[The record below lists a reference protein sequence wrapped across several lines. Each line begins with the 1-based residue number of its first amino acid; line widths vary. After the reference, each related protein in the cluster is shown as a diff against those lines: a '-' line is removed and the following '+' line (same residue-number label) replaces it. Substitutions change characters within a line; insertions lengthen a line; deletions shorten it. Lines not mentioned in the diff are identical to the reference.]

1 MKTKLYP
8 IVITVFF
15 CLATIQLWSQPVFEH
30 KVLLYADSFTAFLP
44 QQWII
49 ETQKAVPARVF
60 AEGGRLIIDAE
71 KDATVWLNQKLS
83 GNILIDCYREVI
95 MENGP
100 HDRLSDLN
108 FFWMA
113 NDTRNNNLFT
123 RKGLFKEY
131 DSLLLYY
138 AGIGG
143 NTNTTTRFRKYT
155 GDGEKNILTEYTDA
169 SHLLQPNRKYH
180 FRIIVKDGL
189 TQCWVD
195 DQLYFSFQDP
205 DPIRSGYFG
214 FRTTKSRQAVRD
226 LKIYQLQ

>member
-1 MKTKLYP
+1 MKKQLY
-8 IVITVFF
+8 IMMFT
-15 CLATIQLWSQPVFEH
+15 LAACISGTESWSQPVYS
-30 KVLLYADSFTAFLP
+30 KAALLYADSFVQMRP

-49 ETQKAVPARVF
+49 ETQQKLPAKVF
-60 AEGGRLIIDAE
+60 VENGTMVIDAE
-71 KDATVWLNQKLS
+71 KDATVWLNKKLS

-100 HDRLSDLN
+100 HDRLSDCN

-155 GDGEKNILTEYTDA
+155 GDGNKNILTEYTDA
-169 SHLLQPNRKYH
+169 PHLLQPNKKYH
-180 FRIIVKDGL
+180 FQILVKDGL
-189 TQCWVD
+189 TQCWID
-195 DQLYFSFQDP
+195 DQLYFSYQDP
-205 DPIRSGYFG
+205 DPIPAGYFG
-214 FRTTKSRQAVRD
+214 FRTTKSRQSISQ
-226 LKIYQLQ
+226 LKIYQLK